1 MESKIIYKNDLVTNI
16 YAACSCCYNNNKAI
30 DYLEKTKYIEKR
42 INAGHDSILEHGRVV
57 IEITGIENEFDIIN
71 LITNPHTRFLQFYST
86 CNYTENKNPFKK
98 LRKTKKTYNLIING
112 DVRAYKEFI
121 TNIGSH
127 DLCSNVILNL
137 CNTLQTNLPK
147 CLFGKTFKINEE
159 DPDFTFKFNDIEI
172 FNDNNENDFNRYVT
186 NPYEGLHY
194 GIVIKN
200 VKVNNVPVADDKAVK
215 SVDIGFD
222 REMYRK
228 LLNNVDFEQEAN
240 LMMPVTVVFKNI
252 SRTATHQLVRHRN
265 AITQESQRYVNYSD
279 ASFTIPLKDYDKD
292 KQYSVKIGNIINNG
306 SLDTIVDDLISV
318 YPQLMQAGL
327 KKEEARAFLPSNV
340 NCGKL
345 YMTFTVFS
353 LLKFLELRTDPH
365 AQYEIRQYAQTI
377 KEKFDKL
384 LTF

>member
-16 YAACSCCYNNNKAI
+16 YAACSCCYNNNKVI

-42 INAGHDSILEHGRVV
+42 VNAGHDSILEHGRVV
-57 IEITGIENEFDIIN
+57 IEITGIENEFDIIS
-71 LITNPHTRFLQFYST
+71 LITNSHARFLQFYST
-86 CNYTENKNPFKK
+86 CNYTENRNPLKK

-121 TNIGSH
+121 TNIKTS
-127 DLCSNVILNL
+127 DLCNNIILSL
-137 CNTLQTNLPK
+137 CIILQTNLPK

-159 DPDFTFKFNDIEI
+159 DPDFTFNFTDIEI
-172 FNDNNENDFNRYVT
+172 FNDNNENDFTRYVT

-200 VKVNNVPVADDKAVK
+200 EKVNNVPVAGDKVVK

-228 LLNNVDFEQEAN
+228 LLNNVDFEQEAD
-240 LMMPVTVVFKNI
+240 LMIPVTVVFKNI

-292 KQYSVKIGNIINNG
+292 KQYSVKIGDIIDNG
-306 SLDTIVDDLISV
+306 SLDTITDDLMSV

-377 KEKFDKL
+377 KERFDKL

>member
-16 YAACSCCYNNNKAI
+16 YAACSCCYNNNKVI

-42 INAGHDSILEHGRVV
+42 VNAGHDSILEHGRVV
-57 IEITGIENEFDIIN
+57 IEITGIENEFDIIG
-71 LITNPHTRFLQFYST
+71 LITNPHARFLQFYSI
-86 CNYTENKNPFKK
+86 CNYTENRNPLKK

-121 TNIGSH
+121 TNIKTS
-127 DLCSNVILNL
+127 DLCNNIILSL
-137 CNTLQTNLPK
+137 CIILQTNLPK

-159 DPDFTFKFNDIEI
+159 DPDFTFNFTDIEI
-172 FNDNNENDFNRYVT
+172 FNDNNENDFTRYVT

-200 VKVNNVPVADDKAVK
+200 EKVNNVPVAGDKVVK

-228 LLNNVDFEQEAN
+228 LLNNVDFEQEAD
-240 LMMPVTVVFKNI
+240 LMIPVTVVFKNI

-306 SLDTIVDDLISV
+306 SLDTITDDLMSV

-377 KEKFDKL
+377 KERFDKL

>member
-16 YAACSCCYNNNKAI
+16 YAACSCCYNNNKVI

-42 INAGHDSILEHGRVV
+42 VNAGHDSILEHGRVV
-57 IEITGIENEFDIIN
+57 IEITGIENEFDIIG
-71 LITNPHTRFLQFYST
+71 LITNPHARFLQFYSI
-86 CNYTENKNPFKK
+86 CNYTENRNPFKK
-98 LRKTKKTYNLIING
+98 LKKTKKTYNLIING

-121 TNIGSH
+121 TNIKTS
-127 DLCSNVILNL
+127 DLCNNIILSL
-137 CNTLQTNLPK
+137 CIILQTNLPK

-159 DPDFTFKFNDIEI
+159 DPDFTFNFTDIEI
-172 FNDNNENDFNRYVT
+172 FNDNNENDFTRYVT

-200 VKVNNVPVADDKAVK
+200 EKVNNVPVAGDKVVK

-228 LLNNVDFEQEAN
+228 LLNNVDFEQEAD
-240 LMMPVTVVFKNI
+240 LMIPVTIVFKNI

-306 SLDTIVDDLISV
+306 SLDTITDDLMSV

-377 KEKFDKL
+377 KERFDKL

>member
-1 MESKIIYKNDLVTNI
+1 
-16 YAACSCCYNNNKAI
+16 
-30 DYLEKTKYIEKR
+30 
-42 INAGHDSILEHGRVV
+42 
-57 IEITGIENEFDIIN
+57 
-71 LITNPHTRFLQFYST
+71 
-86 CNYTENKNPFKK
+86 
-98 LRKTKKTYNLIING
+98 
-112 DVRAYKEFI
+112 
-121 TNIGSH
+121 
-127 DLCSNVILNL
+127 
-137 CNTLQTNLPK
+137 
-147 CLFGKTFKINEE
+147 
-159 DPDFTFKFNDIEI
+159 
-172 FNDNNENDFNRYVT
+172 
-186 NPYEGLHY
+186 
-194 GIVIKN
+194 
-200 VKVNNVPVADDKAVK
+200 
-215 SVDIGFD
+215 
-222 REMYRK
+222 MYRK

-240 LMMPVTVVFKNI
+240 LMMPVTIVFKNI

-279 ASFTIPLKDYDKD
+279 ASFTIPLKDYDKN
-292 KQYSVKIGNIINNG
+292 KLYSVKIGDIINNG
-306 SLDTIVDDLISV
+306 SLDTIADDLMSV